1 MADNSS
7 SPSGRPLFRFAP
19 SPNGWLHLGHAF
31 SALTAFERSQEAR
44 GRFLLRIED
53 IDTGRTRSEYIDG
66 IFQDLEWLGLSWKH
80 PVRRQSEC
88 FPAYE
93 AAIQRLRKMDVLYPC
108 FATRKEI
115 IDTITQGGIPLDRW
129 PRDPDGGLLYP
140 GIYKDITQAER
151 SSLLWEGRTFA
162 WRLNMLKAKALAEEI
177 NGGPISFEESGP
189 ENLPNGTD
197 KGQVTCT
204 IAPERFGDVILARKD
219 VPTSY
224 HIAVVIDDADQGITD
239 VVRGQDLFPATDIH
253 RLLQVLLGL
262 PAPRYHHHRLI
273 RDDTGRRLAKSAR
286 DQGIRELR
294 QQGLS
299 PNDIRKMIGL

>member
-1 MADNSS
+1 
-7 SPSGRPLFRFAP
+7 
-19 SPNGWLHLGHAF
+19 
-31 SALTAFERSQEAR
+31 
-44 GRFLLRIED
+44 
-53 IDTGRTRSEYIDG
+53 
-66 IFQDLEWLGLSWKH
+66 
-80 PVRRQSEC
+80 
-88 FPAYE
+88 
-93 AAIQRLRKMDVLYPC
+93 
-108 FATRKEI
+108 
-115 IDTITQGGIPLDRW
+115 
-129 PRDPDGGLLYP
+129 
-140 GIYKDITQAER
+140 
-151 SSLLWEGRTFA
+151 
-162 WRLNMLKAKALAEEI
+162 MLKAKALAEEI

-189 ENLPNGTD
+189 ENLPNTTD
-197 KGQVTCT
+197 TGHVTCT